1 MSSVPLSSEQVQIKM
16 LSGSQSR
23 GQNHSKRSRD
33 DTQDRNRNAGSV
45 ERQSQSKKQAR
56 GSSQDQHLVD
66 SSANGG
72 RGNHY
77 MQNAV
82 HEAIIDLY
90 LQVKIRSNDE
100 VSALVLT
107 FVDRH
112 F

>member
-1 MSSVPLSSEQVQIKM
+1 M

-33 DTQDRNRNAGSV
+33 DTQQDRRSHGGSV
-45 ERQSQSKKQAR
+45 ERQSHSKRQAR
-56 GSSQDQHLVD
+56 GSSQDQHMVD
-66 SSANGG
+66 SSVNGG

-100 VSALVLT
+100 VSVKMLT
-107 FVDRH
+107 SSD
-112 F
+112 